1 MSINRF
7 LDTADSL
14 AELQAQLKEQ
24 ESELGMEVLELGI
37 FQAEGDPPL
46 KNNFVNITSHIRN
59 DLPDLQVVLV
69 TPQVAADVDSF
80 TAFYN
85 SVLNGNT
92 FVDSTMVLIADV
104 EQQIL
109 AFRKGASLTPSPGIP
124 QPGSNLAPVLPDYA
138 QDLLSAAKGMPWSKS
153 VGLPAMDGYI
163 GMMPNR
169 CRFFR
174 NLKGPDG
181 STMNA
186 VYYECKF
193 DIDNDGSGGNAAHDR
208 FHQSDTSL
216 HDTNGTALDAN
227 RLNFAVLPIDG
238 SQSRVKRPGLTDFG
252 RDLGLHPGDV
262 GCAMFRGASVGDVRS
277 AFFVYGDEGP
287 PNKIGEGSVH
297 MANALGINS
306 NPVSGGIDP
315 NTMKHLNKG
324 IIHIAFPGSGRAFL
338 VAGHADRSELI
349 PSQIDA
355 HTKQYFDNLFNQ
367 PAVSDPLP

>member
-1 MSINRF
+1 MSIKTF
-7 LDTADSL
+7 LNTANSL
-14 AELQAQLKEQ
+14 AQLQAQLKDQ
-24 ESELGMEVLELGI
+24 ESVLGMEVLELGI

-59 DLPDLQVVLV
+59 DLPELQVVPV

-80 TAFYN
+80 SAFYN

-109 AFRKGASLTPSPGIP
+109 AFRNGVSLTASPAIP
-124 QPGSNLAPVLPDYA
+124 QPGSNLVLPDYA

-153 VGLPAMDGYI
+153 VGLPGMDGYI

-193 DIDNDGSGGNAAHDR
+193 DIDNNGSGGNAAHDP
-208 FHQSDTSL
+208 FHQGDTSL

-227 RLNFAVLPIDG
+227 SLNFAVLPIDG
-238 SQSRVKRPGLTDFG
+238 SESRVKRPGLTDFG
-252 RDLGLHPGDV
+252 RDLGLHIGDL
-262 GCAMFRGASVGDVRS
+262 GCAMFRAGSAGDVRA
-277 AFFVYGDEGP
+277 AFFIYGDKGP
-287 PNKIGEGSVH
+287 ANKIGEGSVH

-324 IIHIAFPGSGRAFL
+324 IIHIAFPGSGRAFM

-349 PSQIDA
+349 PSQINA
-355 HTKQYFDNLFNQ
+355 HAKQYFDSLLNQ
-367 PAVSDPLP
+367 PVVNDRLP